1 VAASPVLY
9 TAQKVDGEFTVTWEE
24 GHGFSKGEVN
34 YNVSTVAGYINS
46 RAWSIQPE
54 SFRSL
59 LPGKIVEDVVVP
71 EPVVAISG
79 AAVDLMILINETTRT
94 RSLSE
99 RERTHLRLT
108 RDIINRA
115 IAG

>member
-24 GHGFSKGEVN
+24 GHGYSKVRLTTTS
-34 YNVSTVAGYINS
+34 VVAGYINS

-79 AAVDLMILINETTRT
+79 AAVDLMILINETTR
-94 RSLSE
+94 SGACLNVNAPIC
-99 RERTHLRLT
+99 
-108 RDIINRA
+108 D
-115 IAG
+115 